1 MMKNL
6 TIVKKMYRV
15 FDELH
20 TNEETALHVLK
31 GWQHKNHITE
41 VYAVGFKS
49 DLAPNFI
56 KDLSNIYLA
65 KTEAEAIEEAN
76 EMNS

>member
-1 MMKNL
+1 MMK

-31 GWQHKNHITE
+31 GWERKEKITE
-41 VYAVGFKS
+41 VYAVGFKN
-49 DLAPNFI
+49 DLASNFI
-56 KDLSNIYLA
+56 KDLRNIYLA
-65 KTEAEAIEEAN
+65 KSEAEAIEEMNAMN
-76 EMNS
+76 E